1 MEFQLIKTSEFKFRT
16 KLLKEYEMELPF
28 SEHTEELRQ
37 RFFQLIY
44 IFLFISVVIFT
55 NVTVFVKILES
66 PVQGIKFIQL
76 SPGEYLISTIKIT
89 IYSGLLVCIPLII
102 CQLIFFMLPGL
113 TKNEKKFILPII
125 GISFLL
131 FGLGLGF
138 SYYLLIPAAL
148 KFFVDYSS
156 TVIEPFWS
164 FDQYLDFILLIFY
177 STGLAFQIPI
187 IQLILGL
194 TKIISAQQMLSIW
207 KYVILG
213 STIIGAI
220 LTPSTDPIT
229 QVTLSSAIVM
239 LYFLGANTLLLYE
252 K

>member
-89 IYSGLLVCIPLII
+89 IYSGLLICIPLII

-131 FGLGLGF
+131 FVLGLGF

>member
-1 MEFQLIKTSEFKFRT
+1 
-16 KLLKEYEMELPF
+16 MELVF
-28 SEHTEELRQ
+28 AEHTEELRQ

-44 IFLFISVVIFT
+44 IFLFISGVIFT
-55 NVTVFVKILES
+55 NVTVFVKILEN

-113 TKNEKKFILPII
+113 TENEKKFILPII

-148 KFFVDYSS
+148 KFFIDYSS

-187 IQLILGL
+187 VQLILGL
-194 TKIISAQQMLSIW
+194 TKIISAKQMLSVW

-213 STIIGAI
+213 STIVGAV

-229 QVTLSSAIVM
+229 QIALSSAIVI
-239 LYFLGANTLLLYE
+239 LYFLGANMLLLYE

>member
-1 MEFQLIKTSEFKFRT
+1 MKFQLIKTSEFKFRT
-16 KLLKEYEMELPF
+16 KLFEEYEMELPF
-28 SEHTEELRQ
+28 LEHVEELRQ
-37 RFFQLIY
+37 RIFQVLYTFLLI
-44 IFLFISVVIFT
+44 SGTIFT
-55 NVTVFVKILES
+55 NVTFFVKILEN

-89 IYSGLLVCIPLII
+89 IYSSFLICIPLII
-102 CQLIFFMLPGL
+102 CQIVFFILPGL

-131 FGLGLGF
+131 FSLSLGF

-148 KFFVDYSS
+148 KFFIDYSS
-156 TVIEPFWS
+156 TVIEPLWAFE
-164 FDQYLDFILLIFY
+164 QYLDFILLIFY
-177 STGLAFQIPI
+177 STALAFQIPI
-187 IQLILGL
+187 VQLTLGL
-194 TKIISAQQMLSIW
+194 TGVSSGKQMLSVW
-207 KYVILG
+207 KYIILG

-229 QVTLSSAIVM
+229 QITLSSAIVI
-239 LYFLGANTLLLYE
+239 LYFFGANILLLYE

>member
-89 IYSGLLVCIPLII
+89 IYSGLLICIPLII